1 MSSNSNNATFAKN
14 PEAVGQPLSRVD
26 GKLKVTGAARYAS
39 DWPEDSMAYAVLVGS
54 TIANGRIKSIDT
66 SKAEKLPGVLSI
78 LTYQNAPKLK
88 PVSTSESDVRPA
100 QRRLPLQEPI
110 IYYNEQYVAVV
121 VANTLEEAQHAAPL
135 VAIEYAE
142 QAHIVDLIRERTA
155 AVAPTLKVAG
165 KPADVVRGDPNAGL
179 ASAEVRVEETYSTP
193 TENHNPMEPHATTAY
208 WEGDRLTVYDA
219 TQYTY
224 GVRHSLATTFGI
236 PEENVHVICKFTG
249 GGFGCKGGVW
259 SHVALAAMAARQVRR
274 PVKLAIL
281 RQQMFAN
288 VGHRPETEQRVTL
301 AAKRDGKLTAI
312 IHEGIQDVSAFDEFV
327 EPFTKPTN
335 MMYACPNL
343 RASQRVVKLNV
354 GTPTYMRAPGE
365 SSGMFALESALDEL
379 AYKLK
384 MDPVQLRLANYAE
397 TDPDTNLPWST
408 KLLKQCYQIGAE
420 KFGWS
425 RRNPSPGTMRDG
437 RYLVGMG
444 MATAVYPVNH
454 FPSSARVIIK
464 QDGTA
469 IAESSTHDL
478 GTGTYTI
485 LTQIA
490 SDELGLPT
498 GRITVLIGDTN
509 LPKAF
514 VSGGSSTAMSVG
526 SSVQGASRA
535 ARAKLIDLARGDT
548 RSPLYGVAADQIM
561 AREGRLFSKDD
572 ASKGEPFGAI
582 IARANLKEIE
592 GTYDTQFNDKQKT
605 HSAHAFGAQFAK
617 VRVDPDIGEVR
628 VTAYTGVF
636 DIGRVLNM
644 KTAISQMHGGIV
656 MGIGMALMEATIM
669 DINIGRIVNHDFA
682 EYHVPVNAD
691 VPPIDIQLLDNFDE
705 YASPIGA
712 KGAGEIGI
720 VGAAAA
726 VANAVYH
733 ATGVRIRDLP
743 ITPDKLLGKGR
754 LA

>member
-1 MSSNSNNATFAKN
+1 MNSNSNNATHAKN
-14 PEAVGQPLSRVD
+14 QEAVGQPLSRVD
-26 GKLKVTGAARYAS
+26 GKLKVTGAARYAY
-39 DWPEDSMAYAVLVGS
+39 DWPQDSMAYAVLVGS

-78 LTYQNAPKLK
+78 LTYQNAPKLN
-88 PVSTSESDVRPA
+88 PVSTSETDARPA
-100 QRRLPLQEPI
+100 QLRLPLQEPI
-110 IYYNEQYVAVV
+110 IYYNEQYIVV
-121 VANTLEEAQHAAPL
+121 IVANTLEEAQRAAQS

-142 QAHIVDLIRERTA
+142 QAPIVDLNRERSA

-259 SHVALAAMAARQVRR
+259 THVALAAMAARQVRR

-312 IHEGIQDVSAFDEFV
+312 IHEGIQDISAFDEFV

-469 IAESSTHDL
+469 IA
-478 GTGTYTI
+478 
-485 LTQIA
+485 
-490 SDELGLPT
+490 
-498 GRITVLIGDTN
+498 
-509 LPKAF
+509 
-514 VSGGSSTAMSVG
+514 
-526 SSVQGASRA
+526 
-535 ARAKLIDLARGDT
+535 
-548 RSPLYGVAADQIM
+548 
-561 AREGRLFSKDD
+561 
-572 ASKGEPFGAI
+572 
-582 IARANLKEIE
+582 
-592 GTYDTQFNDKQKT
+592 
-605 HSAHAFGAQFAK
+605 
-617 VRVDPDIGEVR
+617 
-628 VTAYTGVF
+628 
-636 DIGRVLNM
+636 
-644 KTAISQMHGGIV
+644 
-656 MGIGMALMEATIM
+656 
-669 DINIGRIVNHDFA
+669 
-682 EYHVPVNAD
+682 
-691 VPPIDIQLLDNFDE
+691 
-705 YASPIGA
+705 
-712 KGAGEIGI
+712 
-720 VGAAAA
+720 
-726 VANAVYH
+726 
-733 ATGVRIRDLP
+733 
-743 ITPDKLLGKGR
+743 
-754 LA
+754 

>member
-1 MSSNSNNATFAKN
+1 MNLNSNNAAFAKN

-121 VANTLEEAQHAAPL
+121 VANTLEEAQRAAPL

-142 QAHIVDLIRERTA
+142 QAPIVDLIRERTA

-259 SHVALAAMAARQVRR
+259 THVALAAMAARQVRR

-498 GRITVLIGDTN
+498 DRITVLIGDTN

-535 ARAKLIDLARGDT
+535 ARAKLIDLARGDS
-548 RSPLYGVAADQIM
+548 RSPLYGIAADQIM
-561 AREGRLFSKDD
+561 AREGRLFSKND
-572 ASKGEPFGAI
+572 ASKGEPFGTI

-669 DINIGRIVNHDFA
+669 DISIGRIVNHDFA

>member
-1 MSSNSNNATFAKN
+1 
-14 PEAVGQPLSRVD
+14 
-26 GKLKVTGAARYAS
+26 
-39 DWPEDSMAYAVLVGS
+39 
-54 TIANGRIKSIDT
+54 
-66 SKAEKLPGVLSI
+66 
-78 LTYQNAPKLK
+78 
-88 PVSTSESDVRPA
+88 
-100 QRRLPLQEPI
+100 
-110 IYYNEQYVAVV
+110 
-121 VANTLEEAQHAAPL
+121 
-135 VAIEYAE
+135 
-142 QAHIVDLIRERTA
+142 
-155 AVAPTLKVAG
+155 
-165 KPADVVRGDPNAGL
+165 
-179 ASAEVRVEETYSTP
+179 
-193 TENHNPMEPHATTAY
+193 
-208 WEGDRLTVYDA
+208 
-219 TQYTY
+219 
-224 GVRHSLATTFGI
+224 
-236 PEENVHVICKFTG
+236 
-249 GGFGCKGGVW
+249 
-259 SHVALAAMAARQVRR
+259 
-274 PVKLAIL
+274 
-281 RQQMFAN
+281 MFAN

-498 GRITVLIGDTN
+498 DRITVLIGDTN

-535 ARAKLIDLARGDT
+535 ARAKLIDLARGDS
-548 RSPLYGVAADQIM
+548 RSPLYGIAADQIM
-561 AREGRLFSKDD
+561 AREGRLFSKND
-572 ASKGEPFGAI
+572 ASKGEPFGTI

-669 DINIGRIVNHDFA
+669 DISIGRIVNHDFA

>member
-1 MSSNSNNATFAKN
+1 
-14 PEAVGQPLSRVD
+14 
-26 GKLKVTGAARYAS
+26 
-39 DWPEDSMAYAVLVGS
+39 
-54 TIANGRIKSIDT
+54 
-66 SKAEKLPGVLSI
+66 
-78 LTYQNAPKLK
+78 
-88 PVSTSESDVRPA
+88 
-100 QRRLPLQEPI
+100 
-110 IYYNEQYVAVV
+110 
-121 VANTLEEAQHAAPL
+121 
-135 VAIEYAE
+135 
-142 QAHIVDLIRERTA
+142 
-155 AVAPTLKVAG
+155 
-165 KPADVVRGDPNAGL
+165 
-179 ASAEVRVEETYSTP
+179 
-193 TENHNPMEPHATTAY
+193 
-208 WEGDRLTVYDA
+208 
-219 TQYTY
+219 
-224 GVRHSLATTFGI
+224 
-236 PEENVHVICKFTG
+236 
-249 GGFGCKGGVW
+249 
-259 SHVALAAMAARQVRR
+259 MAARQVRR

-301 AAKRDGKLTAI
+301 AAKRGGKLTAI
-312 IHEGIQDVSAFDEFV
+312 IHEGIQDISAFDEFV

-425 RRNPSPGTMRDG
+425 RRNPSHGTMRDG

-498 GRITVLIGDTN
+498 DRITVLIGDTN

-535 ARAKLIDLARGDT
+535 ARAKLIDLARGDS

-561 AREGRLFSKDD
+561 AREGRLFSKND

-582 IARANLKEIE
+582 IARVSLKEIE

-605 HSAHAFGAQFAK
+605 HSAHAFGAQFAQ

-636 DIGRVLNM
+636 DIGRVLNS
-644 KTAISQMHGGIV
+644 KTATSQMHGGIV

-720 VGAAAA
+720 VGTAAA

-733 ATGVRIRDLP
+733 ATGVRVRDLP